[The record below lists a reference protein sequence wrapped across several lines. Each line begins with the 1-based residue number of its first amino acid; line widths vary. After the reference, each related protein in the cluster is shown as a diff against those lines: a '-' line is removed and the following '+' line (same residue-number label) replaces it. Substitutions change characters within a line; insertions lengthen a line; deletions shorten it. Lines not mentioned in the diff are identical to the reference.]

1 MNLKVNVSELVRLS
15 TKTIEN
21 NMYNIRQ
28 RNK

>member
-28 RNK
+28 QKK

>member
-1 MNLKVNVSELVRLS
+1 MKLKVNVSELVRLS